1 MGNRTKRSYCQ
12 YGRTSAPSLSSK
24 YHQATLQCLAVIA
37 HWALPKKANGG
48 RARAAVQ
55 VATSSTHPGGVDR
68 GDLASRH
75 RRGKGEKRRGRRAAA
90 RPRQVTVNTLAAARF
105 GAVRPTR
112 SIENSARRRSHARPS
127 KSPPRASHLHA
138 RPPEAIRTKRIRVF
152 AEAGQGIASN
162 ANRLGS
168 RTT

>member
-90 RPRQVTVNTLAAARF
+90 RPR
-105 GAVRPTR
+105 
-112 SIENSARRRSHARPS
+112 
-127 KSPPRASHLHA
+127 ASHLHA
-138 RPPEAIRTKRIRVF
+138 RPPEAIRTERIRVF
-152 AEAGQGIASN
+152 RGGWTGHCEQREQTRKQDHLTCALPVRGNQFGKSAA
-162 ANRLGS
+162 AAAAKTA
-168 RTT
+168 RTVSVPDLTL